1 MKVIFGS
8 FRCFL
13 SQKRETRVYS
23 CKDGLMVQKK
33 EKKQAR
39 QLDESEAPA
48 RKFALRQQ
56 VFYSHRAVQVLES
69 LKPLVFHGLSIL

>member
-1 MKVIFGS
+1 
-8 FRCFL
+8 
-13 SQKRETRVYS
+13 
-23 CKDGLMVQKK
+23 MVQKK